1 MACLSKSSYMKR
13 MILNRSH
20 LVYKR
25 SISLTNLASGVQNW
39 RFVYKNAVF
48 NLQTSISS
56 YKMASRI
63 TTQPP
68 EGRCPSEWKTLNE
81 CGIIFELSVEILR
94 EGILKLRNNVEL
106 DLKTKLIEGE
116 MSQTEIA
123 DKLGVTVSYVNK
135 ITRGREHMVNRTFVA
150 MMEQLGY
157 DVRLVYEKRDET

>member
-1 MACLSKSSYMKR
+1 M
-13 MILNRSH
+13 
-20 LVYKR
+20 
-25 SISLTNLASGVQNW
+25 
-39 RFVYKNAVF
+39 
-48 NLQTSISS
+48 
-56 YKMASRI
+56 
-63 TTQPP
+63 
-68 EGRCPSEWKTLNE
+68 
-81 CGIIFELSVEILR
+81 R

-135 ITRGREHMVNRTFVA
+135 ITRCREHIENRTFVA

>member
-1 MACLSKSSYMKR
+1 M
-13 MILNRSH
+13 
-20 LVYKR
+20 
-25 SISLTNLASGVQNW
+25 
-39 RFVYKNAVF
+39 
-48 NLQTSISS
+48 
-56 YKMASRI
+56 
-63 TTQPP
+63 
-68 EGRCPSEWKTLNE
+68 
-81 CGIIFELSVEILR
+81 R

-157 DVRLVYEKRDET
+157 DVELTYKRKTEEKIAR

>member
-1 MACLSKSSYMKR
+1 M
-13 MILNRSH
+13 
-20 LVYKR
+20 
-25 SISLTNLASGVQNW
+25 
-39 RFVYKNAVF
+39 
-48 NLQTSISS
+48 
-56 YKMASRI
+56 
-63 TTQPP
+63 
-68 EGRCPSEWKTLNE
+68 
-81 CGIIFELSVEILR
+81 R

-123 DKLGVTVSYVNK
+123 EGVTVSYVNK